1 MPWHSKFN
9 LPALLEHASQLRNV
23 PCSCDLTQ
31 RPLSGSLNWAVFL
44 SFEDGVEWVFRSP
57 TTGEDDISLEVAG
70 ELLASEVATM
80 KYIKMNSSIPVPD
93 IFDYRSV
100 NSPVHKAACIDQK

>member
-1 MPWHSKFN
+1 MITHLLNTPQYPLLRIAKFN
-9 LPALLEHASQLRNV
+9 IPALLEHGSQLRNV

-31 RPLSGSLNWAVFL
+31 RPLSGSLNWAIFL

-70 ELLASEVATM
+70 ELLASSWVFPVEENVGWLEFAFGVEVWL
-80 KYIKMNSSIPVPD
+80 
-93 IFDYRSV
+93 
-100 NSPVHKAACIDQK
+100 